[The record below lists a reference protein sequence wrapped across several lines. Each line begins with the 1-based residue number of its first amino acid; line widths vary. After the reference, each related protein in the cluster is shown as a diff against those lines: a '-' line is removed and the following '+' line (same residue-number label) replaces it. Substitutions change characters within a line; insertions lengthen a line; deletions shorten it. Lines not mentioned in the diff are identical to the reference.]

1 MFDRRYALEH
11 MGLTKEE
18 LEEAFTLLKSE
29 GLIDSIKKENK
40 DNHQIL
46 YKIKD
51 KSLYDIIND
60 HLILAM
66 YVRLKLILIWS
77 YIRKPTIEETKWF
90 ESFFTRKDFYATF
103 GFTTENRNKIPKT
116 IKRKQKFEKI
126 KEELAIVQKHIAN
139 YITKIKETHTNTIN
153 KYRFPADDLIKKIY
167 PEFLQKG
174 VMIKK
179 DL

>member
-1 MFDRRYALEH
+1 MFGRRYALEH

-29 GLIDSIKKENK
+29 GLIDSIRKEEN

-51 KSLYDIIND
+51 KSLYDLIND
-60 HLILAM
+60 HLILATH
-66 YVRLKLILIWS
+66 VRLKLILIWS
-77 YIRKPTIEETKWF
+77 GIRKPTIEETKWF
-90 ESFFTRKDFYATF
+90 ELFFTRKDFYSTF
-103 GFTTENRNKIPKT
+103 GFTAENRRKISKT
-116 IKRKQKFEKI
+116 IKRKQRFEEI
-126 KEELAIVQKHIAN
+126 KEELAIVEKHIAD

-153 KYRFPADDLIKKIY
+153 KYRFLADDLIKKIY
-167 PEFLQKG
+167 PKFLQNN

-179 DL
+179 DF